1 MMQNNLSW
9 CICKKGQ
16 QSSIFIVVEE
26 WAALL
31 CNNPVVKL
39 ARGLLEI
46 VSFPPPLLGGCPHLL
61 QLSYLVQKN

>member
-46 VSFPPPLLGGCPHLL
+46 VSFPPP
-61 QLSYLVQKN
+61 S